1 MERNEHQSEPPPALY
16 VRHIGK
22 IGLLFLRSI
31 IAVSGGGAATFAA
44 HSMAEMDPAKREIL
58 KDQLRLIAADRGNG
72 IDLDSAERWAVEGLR
87 DRIAFFRHLNLLIPT
102 DSILYFEASDV
113 LPEAA
118 RFYEIHR

>member
-1 MERNEHQSEPPPALY
+1 MTVYGRNEHQSEPPPALY

-58 KDQLRLIAADRGNG
+58 KDQLRLMAAGRGNG
-72 IDLDSAERWAVEGLR
+72 IDLDSPERWAVEV
-87 DRIAFFRHLNLLIPT
+87 RILWPWWKRALLFWT
-102 DSILYFEASDV
+102 K
-113 LPEAA
+113 
-118 RFYEIHR
+118 